1 MYLFFS
7 QRDKEFRIVFYST
20 LLYKYVWN
28 SVQTLEFLSCPV
40 MKCYVYNQLC
50 FPSYSYVGIG
60 GVFGLP
66 RWLSGN
72 DCLPMQGDGGLIL
85 GLGRSTGEGSGN
97 PLQYSCLE
105 NPMDREAW
113 QATIHRVS
121 KGQMWLKWLNTYMYL
136 EMITAISL
144 VTIHHHTVTFIFGW
158 RKLKICSLLNL
169 QTSDI
174 VNYSDHALHCI
185 PSYNSK
191 FIHFDHL

>member
-7 QRDKEFRIVFYST
+7 QRDKEFCIVFYST

-97 PLQYSCLE
+97 PLQYSCLK
-105 NPMDREAW
+105 NSIDREAW
-113 QATIHRVS
+113 LAIVPRVAKSQIQRACMQMGLLGGRIVISPIMIH
-121 KGQMWLKWLNTYMYL
+121 LKYP
-136 EMITAISL
+136 
-144 VTIHHHTVTFIFGW
+144 
-158 RKLKICSLLNL
+158 KCSLLRL
-169 QTSDI
+169 
-174 VNYSDHALHCI
+174 L
-185 PSYNSK
+185 
-191 FIHFDHL
+191 L

>member
-97 PLQYSCLE
+97 PLQYSCLK
-105 NPMDREAW
+105 NSIDREAW
-113 QATIHRVS
+113 WTTVHGTAESDTTECLCEHAHTHIYTHTNTQNKDPMCCMVQQQQKKIHTHPTTLSVS
-121 KGQMWLKWLNTYMYL
+121 VFL
-136 EMITAISL
+136 
-144 VTIHHHTVTFIFGW
+144 
-158 RKLKICSLLNL
+158 
-169 QTSDI
+169 
-174 VNYSDHALHCI
+174 
-185 PSYNSK
+185 
-191 FIHFDHL
+191 